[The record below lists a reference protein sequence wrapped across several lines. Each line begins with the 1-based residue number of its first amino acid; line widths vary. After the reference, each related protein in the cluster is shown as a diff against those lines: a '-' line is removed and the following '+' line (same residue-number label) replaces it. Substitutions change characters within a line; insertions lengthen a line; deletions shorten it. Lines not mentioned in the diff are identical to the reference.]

1 MPENRPDP
9 QALLHALAKKS
20 AARGR
25 LKIFFG
31 YAAGVGKTF
40 AMLEAAHA
48 AKQDGI
54 DVVCGYLEP
63 HTRPETMALA
73 KGLAVLPPMQ
83 VEHKSLVLSELDL
96 DAALARHPQLLL
108 VDELAH
114 TNSEGCRHR
123 KRYQDIEELLTAGID
138 VYTTVNVQH
147 IESLNDLVASITGVT
162 VRERVPDSVFDTA
175 QQVEVV
181 DIEPDDLIDRL
192 GKGKIYKE
200 KQAQKALDHF
210 FTKDNL
216 EALRE
221 IALRR
226 TADRLTREKEKNAP
240 EKPGVHTDEHI
251 LICLSSSPSNAKV
264 VRAGARLA
272 KAFHGRFTALFVETP
287 DTKELSDENRKRL
300 RINLRLAEQLGA
312 QIATVYGDDVP
323 AQIARYAEISAV
335 SKIILGRSNNKKHLL
350 HRGKT
355 LVEKLTTQ
363 APNLD
368 IYIIPDNLPPHRKKR
383 TKAAPEPFAVAD
395 IFKMLGV
402 LAICT
407 GIGYLFLYFGFRD
420 TNVITTYVL
429 GVLVIA
435 LVTNGRVYSGVASL
449 LSVLIFNFFFTSP
462 YFTLQF
468 YDPSYFVTFI
478 ITFLAAF
485 LTSSLTI
492 RVKRQARQEAQKSYR
507 TAVLLGTSQMLQR
520 ARSKVEICGAAAKQM
535 VKLLDCTVLIYPVAD
550 GALQSPEIFPHAPEE
565 DTSLLTS
572 TQERGVAQ
580 WVYQNHKH
588 AGAGTDTLPGARC
601 LYMAV
606 RNRDKVF
613 AVAAIA
619 MESERLEAFEKNL
632 LVALLGEFALAL
644 EMEELDADKKQV
656 ESKAQQEQLRAN
668 LLRAIS
674 HDLRTPLT
682 SISGN
687 AGVLLG
693 NSEVLSRDQKQRLYR
708 DIYDDSIWLIN
719 LVENLLAVTRIENG
733 AMGLR
738 LEPEMWSEVLDE
750 AMRHV
755 DRKGKE
761 HVISVSVQDDL
772 LMSRMDSRL
781 MIQVILNL
789 VGNAIQYTPHGS
801 HIAVCAA
808 RRGENAEITV
818 SDDGPGIADDA
829 KEKLFTMFYTA
840 GNTRGDGRRGLGLGL
855 SLCKS
860 IVEAHGG
867 VIGVADNAPRGT
879 VFYVRLKAE
888 EVAIHE

>member
-1 MPENRPDP
+1 
-9 QALLHALAKKS
+9 
-20 AARGR
+20 
-25 LKIFFG
+25 
-31 YAAGVGKTF
+31 
-40 AMLEAAHA
+40 
-48 AKQDGI
+48 
-54 DVVCGYLEP
+54 
-63 HTRPETMALA
+63 
-73 KGLAVLPPMQ
+73 
-83 VEHKSLVLSELDL
+83 
-96 DAALARHPQLLL
+96 
-108 VDELAH
+108 
-114 TNSEGCRHR
+114 
-123 KRYQDIEELLTAGID
+123 
-138 VYTTVNVQH
+138 
-147 IESLNDLVASITGVT
+147 
-162 VRERVPDSVFDTA
+162 
-175 QQVEVV
+175 
-181 DIEPDDLIDRL
+181 
-192 GKGKIYKE
+192 
-200 KQAQKALDHF
+200 
-210 FTKDNL
+210 
-216 EALRE
+216 
-221 IALRR
+221 
-226 TADRLTREKEKNAP
+226 
-240 EKPGVHTDEHI
+240 
-251 LICLSSSPSNAKV
+251 
-264 VRAGARLA
+264 
-272 KAFHGRFTALFVETP
+272 
-287 DTKELSDENRKRL
+287 
-300 RINLRLAEQLGA
+300 
-312 QIATVYGDDVP
+312 
-323 AQIARYAEISAV
+323 
-335 SKIILGRSNNKKHLL
+335 
-350 HRGKT
+350 
-355 LVEKLTTQ
+355 
-363 APNLD
+363 
-368 IYIIPDNLPPHRKKR
+368 
-383 TKAAPEPFAVAD
+383 
-395 IFKMLGV
+395 
-402 LAICT
+402 
-407 GIGYLFLYFGFRD
+407 
-420 TNVITTYVL
+420 
-429 GVLVIA
+429 
-435 LVTNGRVYSGVASL
+435 
-449 LSVLIFNFFFTSP
+449 
-462 YFTLQF
+462 
-468 YDPSYFVTFI
+468 
-478 ITFLAAF
+478 
-485 LTSSLTI
+485 
-492 RVKRQARQEAQKSYR
+492 
-507 TAVLLGTSQMLQR
+507 
-520 ARSKVEICGAAAKQM
+520 
-535 VKLLDCTVLIYPVAD
+535 
-550 GALQSPEIFPHAPEE
+550 E

-693 NSEVLSRDQKQRLYR
+693 NSEVLSRDQKQRLYS